1 MTGVQTCA
9 LPISIPPTTTTTEA
23 PQTSLLPTTTTS
35 LPPLTTTTSIL
46 PTTTTTIPISQ
57 QITKE
62 EAVAVATNPDV
73 VKTLTAQQAS
83 EVFAAIDV
91 SELTPDE
98 AEQLVAA
105 VQEAPAEVR
114 KAFENEVNV
123 FDGAVDTYVP
133 IGSSVPISTRRVII
147 GVSAVVVFG
156 APPSSRRK

>member
-1 MTGVQTCA
+1 M
-9 LPISIPPTTTTTEA
+9 LFRS
-23 PQTSLLPTTTTS
+23 
-35 LPPLTTTTSIL
+35 
-46 PTTTTTIPISQ
+46 